1 MTARKLAVRTVEAA
15 ADSPV
20 RRGPAPV
27 SARDDVAGSARD
39 ISTPLSVLIV
49 EDDFLVALAAEA
61 ALREA
66 GFTVIGVAASAD
78 EAIAEAA
85 AKQPSLVIM
94 DVRLAGRR
102 DGIDAAIEL
111 FRAHGIRCVFAT
123 AHADTEAHLRARPA
137 KPLGWLQKPYS
148 MLELVGVVRQMAHKL
163 GQSDR

>member
-1 MTARKLAVRTVEAA
+1 M
-15 ADSPV
+15 

-27 SARDDVAGSARD
+27 RARDDAAGSARD
-39 ISTPLSVLIV
+39 TSKPLSVLIV

-66 GFTVIGVAASAD
+66 GFEVAGVAASAD

-111 FRAHGIRCVFAT
+111 FREHDIRCVFAT

-137 KPLGWLQKPYS
+137 KPLGWLHKPYS
-148 MLELVGVVRQMAHKL
+148 MLELVGLMRQMVDKL
-163 GQSDR
+163 GQSNR

>member
-1 MTARKLAVRTVEAA
+1 M
-15 ADSPV
+15 

-27 SARDDVAGSARD
+27 RARDAAAGSARD
-39 ISTPLSVLIV
+39 TSKPLSVLIV

-66 GFTVIGVAASAD
+66 GFEVAGVAASAD

-85 AKQPSLVIM
+85 ANHPSLVIM

-111 FRAHGIRCVFAT
+111 FREHGIRCVFAT
-123 AHADTEAHLRARPA
+123 AHADTEAHLRAKPA
-137 KPLGWLQKPYS
+137 RPLGWLQKPYS
-148 MLELVGVVRQMAHKL
+148 MLELVGLMRQMADKL
-163 GQSDR
+163 GQSNR